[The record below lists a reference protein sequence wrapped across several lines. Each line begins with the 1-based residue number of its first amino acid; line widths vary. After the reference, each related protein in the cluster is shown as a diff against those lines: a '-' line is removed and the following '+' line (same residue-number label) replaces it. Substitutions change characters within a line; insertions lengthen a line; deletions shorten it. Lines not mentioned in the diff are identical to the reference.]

1 MLYLD
6 SRIYFSFPVTLP
18 VSEKDCSHA
27 FSATNEYHLCFA
39 WISVSISVF
48 RRTSEY
54 RLLFWCGFPV
64 LESILSGQ
72 TSGFAWLLDIQ
83 FFQLPTALSVSENR
97 PLPRNFRDKRASALL
112 YLDSRIY
119 FSFPVTL
126 PVSEKDCSH
135 AFSAT
140 NEYHLCFAW
149 ISVSISVFR
158 RTSEYRLLFWC
169 GFPVL
174 ESILSGQTS
183 GFAWL
188 LDIQFFQL
196 PAALSVSENRPLP
209 RNFRDKWA
217 SALLGFPYLFQLSS
231 RTSCFGK
238 RLLPS
243 NFTQQMGIG
252 FVWIPFL
259 FQLSAALSCFR
270 KWMTSA

>member
-1 MLYLD
+1 M
-6 SRIYFSFPVTLP
+6 
-18 VSEKDCSHA
+18 
-27 FSATNEYHLCFA
+27 
-39 WISVSISVF
+39 SISVF

-174 ESILSGQTS
+174 ESILSRQTS
-183 GFAWL
+183 GFPWL
-188 LDIQFFQL
+188 LDIPFFQF
-196 PAALSVSENRPLP
+196 PVTLSVSENRPRAIFETNGHRLC
-209 RNFRDKWA
+209 FTWISA
-217 SALLGFPYLFQLSS
+217 SISAFP
-231 RTSCFGK
+231 
-238 RLLPS
+238 PH
-243 NFTQQMGIG
+243 
-252 FVWIPFL
+252 FL
-259 FQLSAALSCFR
+259 FQKTDRSHAIFETNGHRLCFTWISTSISAF
-270 KWMTSA
+270 

>member
-1 MLYLD
+1 MD

-174 ESILSGQTS
+174 ESILSRQTS
-183 GFAWL
+183 GFPWL
-188 LDIQFFQL
+188 LDIPFFQF
-196 PAALSVSENRPLP
+196 PVTLSVSENRPRAIFETNGHRLC
-209 RNFRDKWA
+209 FTWISA
-217 SALLGFPYLFQLSS
+217 SISAFP
-231 RTSCFGK
+231 
-238 RLLPS
+238 PH
-243 NFTQQMGIG
+243 
-252 FVWIPFL
+252 FL
-259 FQLSAALSCFR
+259 FQKTDRSHAIFETNGHRLCFTWISTSISAF
-270 KWMTSA
+270 

>member
-1 MLYLD
+1 MD

-183 GFAWL
+183 GSAWL
-188 LDIQFFQL
+188 LDIRFFQL
-196 PAALSVSENRPLP
+196 PPRFLFQKTDRSHAIFETNGHRLCLDFRIYFSFPVALPVSEKDFSQAIS
-209 RNFRDKWA
+209 RNKWA
-217 SALLGFPYLFQLSS
+217 SALFGFRFFFSFPPRFPVSEN
-231 RTSCFGK
+231 G
-238 RLLPS
+238 
-243 NFTQQMGIG
+243 
-252 FVWIPFL
+252 
-259 FQLSAALSCFR
+259 
-270 KWMTSA
+270 